1 MSHMASP
8 VNQVML
14 SSFLP
19 VFKDLNIA
27 LESLS
32 SSILLFFCNLGNQ
45 KYATC
50 TGPNIILFIVFVV
63 DILQGS
69 NCLMFIQ
76 LDTN

>member
-1 MSHMASP
+1 MASP

-19 VFKDLNIA
+19 VFKALNIA

-45 KYATC
+45 KYAIC
-50 TGPNIILFIVFVV
+50 TGQSIALFIVFVV
-63 DILQGS
+63 DVPQGS
-69 NCLMFIQ
+69 NCLLFIR